1 MLQFLVLLLA
11 AAPVLLVSLDGFR
24 HDYIERDKPPELS
37 ALADGGARV
46 MRMSPSFSS
55 TTFPNHH
62 SMATGLEP
70 ARHGVVAMEF
80 YDPQLGRSFSYRKT
94 ASEAVWYGGTSIWA
108 WGKQHGKRVFTYFWP
123 GTDAGAGGGFPDEF
137 RKYDYRV
144 THEQKVSQVIE
155 WLSLPEGKRPDLV
168 IAYFSDADSAGHQK
182 GPDAPETRAAIAR
195 VDGTVGKL
203 VREAKRLVPGLNVVI
218 VSDHGMA
225 AVDRVIDMTS
235 WADYTGC
242 VAANELPMTMLYC
255 KDPGP
260 VEAALRKHSDE
271 VDVYRRNTTPAS
283 WRFRGNPRIG
293 DLVVVPKRTSIVYV
307 GLGGEK
313 APDLKGMHGY
323 AADRVPEVG
332 AILIGS
338 GPAFKAG
345 ARLAET
351 RSVDVMPLLCELMGI
366 PAPKGIDGRLNEI
379 KKLLKQ

>member
-1 MLQFLVLLLA
+1 
-11 AAPVLLVSLDGFR
+11 
-24 HDYIERDKPPELS
+24 
-37 ALADGGARV
+37 
-46 MRMSPSFSS
+46 
-55 TTFPNHH
+55 
-62 SMATGLEP
+62 MATGLEP

-80 YDPQLGRSFSYRKT
+80 YDPQMGRSFSYRKT
-94 ASEAVWYGGTSIWA
+94 ASEGVWYGGTSIWA

-123 GTDAGAGGGFPDEF
+123 GTDAGAGGGFPDEY
-137 RKYDYRV
+137 RKYDYKV
-144 THEQKVSQVIE
+144 THEQKSAQVIE

-168 IAYFSDADSAGHQK
+168 VAYFSDADSAGHQK
-182 GPDAPETRAAIAR
+182 GPDAPETRAAIAK
-195 VDGTVGKL
+195 VDETVGKL
-203 VREAKRLVPGLNVVI
+203 VREAKGRVPGLNVVI
-218 VSDHGMA
+218 VSDHGMV
-225 AVDRVIDMTS
+225 AVDRVIDMTT

-271 VDVYRRNTTPAS
+271 VDVYRRDTTPAA

-293 DLVVVPKRTSIVYV
+293 DLVVVPKKTSIVYV

-323 AADRVPEVG
+323 AVDRVPEMG

-345 ARLAET
+345 ARVAEA
-351 RSVDVMPLLCELMGI
+351 RAVDVMPLLCELMGI
-366 PAPKGIDGRLNEI
+366 PAPEGIDGQLSGVRQ
-379 KKLLKQ
+379 LLK